1 MIQKLLENQEKI
13 QKQLGTNVKDIQ
25 FLRNMA
31 LATIIEIS
39 EVINESPWKPWKPEN
54 YKEVDFEKVLGEL
67 ADVQIFV
74 FNMLLHYGVNMDQLS
89 KAISIKQQI
98 NINRFINDGV
108 WNA

>member
-1 MIQKLLENQEKI
+1 MQKLLENQEKI

-31 LATIIEIS
+31 LATIIEIG
-39 EVINESPWKPWKPEN
+39 EVINESPWKPWKPED
-54 YKEVDFEKVLGEL
+54 YKDVDFEKVLGEL

-89 KAISIKQQI
+89 IAIGVKQQI
-98 NINRFINDGV
+98 NVSRFMNDGV
-108 WNA
+108 FDA